1 MRRIQVLGQGWPLA
15 AVGIL
20 ALWTPTDDGLTLCP
34 FALLTGTACPG
45 CGLSRALAWMVRGD
59 LARSWSYHPVAGLLA
74 LEIAAGWGLWMLRRR
89 GRAAWL
95 QQRWVDA
102 ALLGTAVLLVV
113 VWVLRWISGTLP
125 PV

>member
-1 MRRIQVLGQGWPLA
+1 
-15 AVGIL
+15 
-20 ALWTPTDDGLTLCP
+20 
-34 FALLTGTACPG
+34 
-45 CGLSRALAWMVRGD
+45 MVRGD